1 MVKDICKHIIRPNFR
16 HTALSALLTAL
27 ALTANAQT
35 GDNMKWK
42 IYQSFNDI
50 TEIEPTG
57 KEVFVLASNG
67 IYSYNPADA
76 TITTYDKT
84 NSLSDISIRHIAW
97 NKAEKKLV
105 IAYDNANIDLLTRDG
120 QTTNVPDIY
129 LKQATFDKTINDIYI
144 YDNFAYIS
152 TGFGIVKLNV
162 RDGSITDSYQL
173 GFAVDYCY
181 IENGS
186 IYAASRSEG
195 LYSCTTDK
203 NLIDRNNWSRTGE
216 YTAKTTD
223 RKNVY
228 DESGGYWWTTTEDGR
243 LTYYSTDEN
252 GNKTY
257 MTQGVSPEGPA
268 SNNFYRI
275 YFNDGK
281 LYGVSGIWSQ
291 IIDGNRKGE
300 IHVFDG
306 DSWAEF
312 ETPRNNKINSF
323 VDVLCLDFDPADPG
337 HVMVGTKSGL
347 YEFKDNAFVRN
358 YDMDNSLLRSGI
370 NDYNYTIVTSVKFD
384 DAGNLWVLNPMVDDA
399 IKRLSTASGE
409 WQSFTHNEITS
420 ESNYELSNAFISPT
434 NGRMWFTNS
443 FYQQTRL
450 FAYDTATDEINSY
463 GPVYTNQNGTPV
475 EPHYVYAATE
485 DREGNVWIGT
495 DVGPLYLSAE
505 SIRTG
510 SATFTQY
517 TVPRNDGTNYG
528 DYLLD
533 GIDIRAIAIDGGN
546 RKWIGTNDNGV
557 FLISDDN
564 NTQIQHFTTDN
575 SPLMSDIV
583 QSIAIDGT
591 TGEVFFATDK
601 GLCSYAGDAT
611 EPVAEMTKDN
621 VYAYPNPVRPDYT
634 GLITIVG
641 LTYDADIKIV
651 TSNGALVNEGRSTG
665 GTYTWDGC
673 DLDGKRV
680 ASGVYMVMTATS
692 AGEKGTVCKIAV
704 VN

>member
-16 HTALSALLTAL
+16 HTVLSALLTAL

-243 LTYYSTDEN
+243 LTYYSTDED

-337 HVMVGTKSGL
+337 HVMAGTKSGL

-384 DAGNLWVLNPMVDDA
+384 GAGNLWVLNPMVDNA
-399 IKRLSTASGE
+399 IKKLSTASGE
-409 WQSFTHNEITS
+409 WQSFTHNEITG